1 MNAKWRAREIF
12 TFVFRGIPESGI
24 IREFLACLSA
34 VSCLNPNSC
43 ICQPYFFYVNHF
55 AKKVFQCSII
65 ISLFSSTR
73 DSANFSSAG
82 FIPLLSIK
90 VTLLVFAILPAKLL
104 LFFEMCKCAR
114 VFFLKMYFFCARKF
128 GNTEKKYYFC
138 TGFERAVYNLQKGS
152 KFRISKLLIYK
163 RKSP

>member
-43 ICQPYFFYVNHF
+43 ICQPYFLYIYHF
-55 AKKVFQCSII
+55 AKNVFQRSII

-90 VTLLVFAILPAKLL
+90 VTLLVFPILLAKLL

-114 VFFLKMYFFCARKF
+114 DFLSKNAFFVRGNLEIRKKSIIF
-128 GNTEKKYYFC
+128 APDLRGVCTSFEKAPNT
-138 TGFERAVYNLQKGS
+138 
-152 KFRISKLLIYK
+152 
-163 RKSP
+163 